1 MKRALLAAIVTAAL
15 PTAALAQTCASPIS
29 LHPQNPGTTF
39 SGTTCGGQAG
49 IPLGGAVQAHPSVVY
64 QFTYNNNEAGG
75 IVLTGT
81 EREVVIATDCN
92 SAPLTGVA
100 AGPAPLNIAGVP
112 GITNGQNYLLI
123 VTSDAG
129 LPTTTPPRCGDF
141 SVTYAALPVSLQ
153 SFSVE

>member
-1 MKRALLAAIVTAAL
+1 MKRALLAAIVTAAAL
-15 PTAALAQTCASPIS
+15 PVTVFAQTCANPIS
-29 LHPQNPGTTF
+29 LHPQGQNVTF

-64 QFTYNNNEAGG
+64 QFTYNNNEIGG
-75 IVLTGT
+75 ITISGA

-92 SAPLTGVA
+92 SAPLTGGAV
-100 AGPAPLNIAGVP
+100 GGTLNLPGTP

-141 SVTYAALPVSLQ
+141 TVGYVALPVSLQ